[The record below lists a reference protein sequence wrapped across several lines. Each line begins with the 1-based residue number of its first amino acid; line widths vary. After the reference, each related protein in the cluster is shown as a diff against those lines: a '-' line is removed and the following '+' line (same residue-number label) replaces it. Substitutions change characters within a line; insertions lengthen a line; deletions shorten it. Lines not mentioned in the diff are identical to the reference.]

1 MEEKWSENE
10 YKLISDLESYKNN
23 FNYQQAELEG
33 KNSTLELKNRELN
46 KVKLDLKNLN
56 SIKSEVLILNQN

>member
-1 MEEKWSENE
+1 LEEKWSENE